1 MNGPGNGSATALRA
15 QGSAAQ
21 TTGVTYM
28 YERSKDR
35 KNSARFAAV
44 LALFFC
50 ASPGAQEAVLEEI
63 VVTAQKREQSL
74 QDVGLS
80 VTAFSG
86 ERIRELG
93 YTATTE
99 VSQQTPGLNV
109 IQFHPTNTTVNI
121 RGVSQNDFAD
131 HYEPPVAVFVDNAY
145 VSAVGGAH
153 AQLFDI
159 GRVEVLRGPQ
169 GTLFGRNAT
178 GGMLHYVSAAPT
190 EELEG
195 YGRFTVGDYATTR
208 LEGAMSGAI
217 AENVQAR
224 FSGSV
229 HQSGGLLA
237 NDDGA
242 DLRDTGALALRL
254 QLAFQPSDAFAARLK
269 FHVAEDDSGGNAY
282 QHDATFQNAL
292 GLSERIPDG
301 EDFYYTGPGADFN
314 GYRDADGDNFRGR
327 YDETG
332 FFERSVS
339 GVTAELTWDL
349 GDALSLTSI
358 SDVLSIDKRY
368 REDVDSSP
376 YPYFAFQTEQNFRQ
390 FSQEFRL
397 SRAADRS
404 HWQAGLYMLDI
415 DDDVSSA
422 YDLDY
427 LPFGVGAGDFGEVVE
442 GGFQDSTV
450 GTASWAA
457 FVQGEYD
464 LSDTLT
470 GVLGLR
476 YTEDERTLDYLGGS
490 RVPAWAVELTD
501 TVTDSLA
508 FDNVSYKAQLDWHPG
523 EETLV
528 YAGVTQAHKAGSFRT
543 PVGAD
548 LDAFTPPMPTRH
560 GEEVL
565 RSVELG
571 IKTTFAGGRARLN
584 ASAFQ
589 YEYDDYQ
596 AFVVDPTISLIAD
609 PDIINL
615 DATASGAE
623 VELSAVPADGLDL
636 VIGVAWIDSSVRDVG
651 YPDGETVRD
660 SVLPY
665 APDVSINGLV
675 RYEFGVGAGT
685 AALQADFN
693 SSDGFCFSVLCAPL
707 DRENAYVVSNLRAEY
722 AFPGQRWSIAAWVTN
737 VSGEEY
743 RIYSIDLSGLGI
755 ANDAYAPPR
764 MFGLTANVD
773 F

>member
-1 MNGPGNGSATALRA
+1 MTGPGDGSMIAARAL
-15 QGSAAQ
+15 GSKGR

-28 YERSKDR
+28 CENYTSHEKA
-35 KNSARFAAV
+35 ARFAAV
-44 LALFFC
+44 LILFCC
-50 ASPGAQEAVLEEI
+50 ASSGAQEAALEEI

-99 VSQQTPGLNV
+99 ISQQTPGLNI
-109 IQFHPTNTTVNI
+109 IQFHPSNTTVNI
-121 RGVSQNDFAD
+121 RGISQNDFAD

-145 VSAVGGAH
+145 VSAVGAAH

-159 GRVEVLRGPQ
+159 ERVEVLRGPQ

-178 GGMLHYVSAAPT
+178 GGLLQYISAAPT

-195 YGRFTVGDYATTR
+195 YGRFTLGNYATSR
-208 LEGAMSGAI
+208 VEGAVSGAI
-217 AENVQAR
+217 GETVQAR
-224 FSGSV
+224 LSGAV
-229 HQSGGLLA
+229 HQSDGLLE

-242 DLRDTGALALRL
+242 DLRDTDARALRL

-269 FHVAEDDSGGNAY
+269 FHAAEDDSGGNAY

-292 GLSERIPDG
+292 GLGERIPDG

-339 GVTAELTWDL
+339 GVTAELTWNL
-349 GDALSLTSI
+349 GDTLSLTSI
-358 SDVLSIDKRY
+358 SDVLSIDKSY

-376 YPYFAFQTEQNFRQ
+376 YPYFAFQTEQDFRQ
-390 FSQEFRL
+390 FSQELRL
-397 SRAADRS
+397 TRAADRS
-404 HWQAGLYMLDI
+404 HWQAGLYILDI
-415 DDDVSSA
+415 DDEVSSA

-427 LPFGVGAGDFGEVVE
+427 LPFDVGAGDFGEVVE
-442 GGFQDSTV
+442 AGFQDSTV

-457 FVQGEYD
+457 FVQGEYS
-464 LSDTLT
+464 LTETLT

-476 YTEDERTLDYLGGS
+476 YTEDERTLDFVGGS
-490 RVPAWAVELTD
+490 RVPAWAVDLTD
-501 TVTDSLA
+501 TVTDTLD
-508 FDNVSYKAQLDWHPG
+508 FDNVSYKAQLDWYPA
-523 EETLV
+523 EQTLV

-548 LDAFTPPMPTRH
+548 LEAFTPPMPTRH
-560 GEEVL
+560 DEEVL

-584 ASAFQ
+584 ASAFH
-589 YEYDDYQ
+589 YTYDDYQ
-596 AFVVDPTISLIAD
+596 AFVVDPTVGFIAD
-609 PDIINL
+609 VDIINV

-623 VELSAVPADGLDL
+623 LELLAAPAEGLDL
-636 VIGVAWIDSSVRDVG
+636 VFGVAWIDSEVRDVG

-665 APDVSINGLV
+665 APEFSINGLV
-675 RYEFGVGAGT
+675 RYEFGLGAGT

-693 SSDGFCFSVLCAPL
+693 FSDGFCFSVLCAPL
-707 DRENAYVVSNLRAEY
+707 DREESYVVSNLRAEY
-722 AFPGQRWSIAAWVTN
+722 AFPGDRWSIAAYVTN

-743 RIYSIDLSGLGI
+743 RIYSLDLSGLGL

-764 MFGLTANVD
+764 MFGLTAIVN

>member
-1 MNGPGNGSATALRA
+1 MIAAWALGSKGR
-15 QGSAAQ
+15 

-28 YERSKDR
+28 CENYTNHEK
-35 KNSARFAAV
+35 SARFAAV
-44 LALFFC
+44 LILFCC
-50 ASPGAQEAVLEEI
+50 ASSGAQEAALEEI

-99 VSQQTPGLNV
+99 ISQQTPGLNI
-109 IQFHPTNTTVNI
+109 IQFHPSNTTVNI

-159 GRVEVLRGPQ
+159 ERVEVLRGPQ

-178 GGMLHYVSAAPT
+178 GGLLQYISAAPT

-195 YGRFTVGDYATTR
+195 YGRFTLGNYATSR
-208 LEGAMSGAI
+208 VEGAVSGAI
-217 AENVQAR
+217 GETVQAR
-224 FSGSV
+224 LSGAV
-229 HQSGGLLA
+229 HRSDGLLE

-242 DLRDTGALALRL
+242 DLRDTDARALRL

-269 FHVAEDDSGGNAY
+269 FHAAEDDSGGNAY

-292 GLSERIPDG
+292 GLGERIPDG

-339 GVTAELTWDL
+339 GVTAELTWNL
-349 GDALSLTSI
+349 GDTLSLTSI
-358 SDVLSIDKRY
+358 SDVLSIDKSY

-376 YPYFAFQTEQNFRQ
+376 YPYFAFQTEQDFRQ
-390 FSQEFRL
+390 FSQELRL
-397 SRAADRS
+397 TRAADRS
-404 HWQAGLYMLDI
+404 HWQAGLYILDI
-415 DDDVSSA
+415 DDEVSSA

-442 GGFQDSTV
+442 AGFQDSTV

-457 FVQGEYD
+457 FVQGEYS
-464 LSDTLT
+464 LTETLT

-476 YTEDERTLDYLGGS
+476 YTEDERTLDFVGGS
-490 RVPAWAVELTD
+490 RVPAWAVDLTD
-501 TVTDSLA
+501 TVTDTLD
-508 FDNVSYKAQLDWHPG
+508 FDNVSYKAQLDWYPA
-523 EETLV
+523 EQTLV

-548 LDAFTPPMPTRH
+548 LEAFTPPMPTRH
-560 GEEVL
+560 DEEVL

-584 ASAFQ
+584 ASAFHYQ
-589 YEYDDYQ
+589 YDDYQ
-596 AFVVDPTISLIAD
+596 AFVVDPTVGFIAD
-609 PDIINL
+609 VDIINV

-623 VELSAVPADGLDL
+623 LELLAAPAEGLDL
-636 VIGVAWIDSSVRDVG
+636 VFGVAWIDSEVRDVG

-665 APDVSINGLV
+665 APEFSINGLV
-675 RYEFGVGAGT
+675 RYEFGLGAGT

-693 SSDGFCFSVLCAPL
+693 FSDGFCFSVLCAPL
-707 DRENAYVVSNLRAEY
+707 DREESYVVSNLRAEY
-722 AFPGQRWSIAAWVTN
+722 AFPGDRWSIAAYVTN

-743 RIYSIDLSGLGI
+743 RIYSLDLSGLGL

-764 MFGLTANVD
+764 MFGLTAIVD